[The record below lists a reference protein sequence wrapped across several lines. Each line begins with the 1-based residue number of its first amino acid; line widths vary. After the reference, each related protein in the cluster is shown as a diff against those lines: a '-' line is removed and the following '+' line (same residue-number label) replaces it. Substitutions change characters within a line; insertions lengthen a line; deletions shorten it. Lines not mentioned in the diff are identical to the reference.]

1 MHENRPKKQT
11 AFVLGFPAPSATS
24 PDAHKYDLLQQIL
37 SGMGGRLFINLRSK
51 KSLAYTV
58 YAGAASHLYA
68 GTFLTYIAGEASKEK
83 QALEGMWEEL
93 ETLKQQPVTE
103 EELENARQALIG
115 GYALS
120 TQSASA
126 KMIDAINCYL
136 LGKPLP
142 YAPIY
147 RQLVRETTA
156 DDILKICQQTFNRE
170 TATLGIMRGT
180 TEKTDAEKLVLA

>member
-1 MHENRPKKQT
+1 M
-11 AFVLGFPAPSATS
+11 
-24 PDAHKYDLLQQIL
+24 
-37 SGMGGRLFINLRSK
+37 
-51 KSLAYTV
+51 
-58 YAGAASHLYA
+58 
-68 GTFLTYIAGEASKEK
+68 
-83 QALEGMWEEL
+83 
-93 ETLKQQPVTE
+93 
-103 EELENARQALIG
+103 ENARQALIG

-142 YAPIY
+142 YAPVY
-147 RQLVRETTA
+147 RQLVRAATA
-156 DDILKICQQTFNRE
+156 EDILKIAQQTFNGE